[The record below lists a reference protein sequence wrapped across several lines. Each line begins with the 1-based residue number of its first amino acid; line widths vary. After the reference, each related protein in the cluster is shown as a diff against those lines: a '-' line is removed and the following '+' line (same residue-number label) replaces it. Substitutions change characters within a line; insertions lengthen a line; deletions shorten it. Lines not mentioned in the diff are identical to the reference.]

1 MWVKFFFLK
10 TNKRK
15 FYTNGTL
22 WNVEVPMIGYEDLP
36 RVKMCILKYSPPK
49 STKIYTQKVT
59 QVFYDIGSKQI

>member
-1 MWVKFFFLK
+1 
-10 TNKRK
+10 
-15 FYTNGTL
+15 
-22 WNVEVPMIGYEDLP
+22 VEVPMIGYEDLP